1 MEQSS
6 STIEQL
12 MTTGVLTAPAET
24 GVREAAERLVAEG
37 VGSLVVV
44 DETGRPMGL
53 FTNTDLAAFVA
64 EGAATDAT
72 VGEYATEEMI
82 TVATG
87 SSIREA
93 AARMIRQG
101 VHHLPVTDEEGE
113 VVGMLSTMDLAA
125 HFSYTGG
132 TDMI

>member
-12 MTTGVLTAPAET
+12 MTTGVLTVPADA
-24 GVREAAERLVAEG
+24 GVREAARTLVEEG

-44 DETGRPMGL
+44 DGDDRPMGV
-53 FTNTDLAAFVA
+53 FTNTDLARCVA
-64 EGAATDAT
+64 EGSEAGAT
-72 VGEYATEEMI
+72 VEEYTTEEVI
-82 TVATG
+82 TVEAG
-87 SSIREA
+87 SSLREA
-93 AARMIRQG
+93 AARMIRRG